1 VYTYLYL
8 VTEQSLLEMST
19 YNPPKWMADPR
30 NKIWKLDEIKNGVVV
45 DSHEL
50 NASLVTFGRTPE
62 IKGAHAIITAHESCS
77 RLHARIAFDS
87 TGTPWL
93 RDLGSGNGTKGT
105 LSVEYLS
112 TIALY
117 TLLLLSMSLI
127 YFKTKYC
134 L

>member
-1 VYTYLYL
+1 
-8 VTEQSLLEMST
+8 MST

-62 IKGAHAIITAHESCS
+62 IKGAHAFITAHESCS